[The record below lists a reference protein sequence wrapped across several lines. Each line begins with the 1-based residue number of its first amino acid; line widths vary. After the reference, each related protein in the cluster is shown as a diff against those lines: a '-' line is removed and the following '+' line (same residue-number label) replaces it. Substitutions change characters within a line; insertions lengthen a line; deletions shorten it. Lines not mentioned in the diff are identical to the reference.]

1 MKLKKINI
9 KNYGSILNFDYKFRY
24 DDEGNPIPLVLIGQ
38 NGSGKSLVVA
48 NIVDAL
54 VEIKRNLYNSIP
66 EVKDKKYFKVGKKTY
81 INKNNYFS
89 LVNIDFSYGED
100 KELKYFDLMSYDVE
114 KLKTEHPD
122 IIKLVANRSEFEEN
136 GFSRNIKN
144 LLKEKE
150 FIQDC
155 YVYFPVDR
163 YYIPN
168 WFNEEN
174 YQRLNYDD
182 DNRLVGKSSQN
193 LIKTNVL
200 LNIKRWLYDIFLSRK
215 YQLINTTEGIFSVP
229 FNDAFSGSILSL
241 LRTIKEDASINIPQY
256 SYKSSE
262 LPISGNRL
270 NIKDLNNV
278 SSGEAMLI
286 SIFLSLIK
294 EYDFNHNNFELKDI
308 QGICIIDE
316 IDLNL
321 HIKQQKEILPKLIKM
336 FPKVQFVITTH
347 SPFFVKGMKETF
359 CDDCDFLC
367 MPEGH
372 VLNDVVEF
380 SEIEK
385 TIEMFNVN
393 GDQYVEYTKG
403 LKWQLK
409 EISERKDKITVLTEG
424 KTDADFIKKA
434 YEKLGISMPNI
445 EIRGLDEKTD
455 GQTGDKTLKKILS
468 VQKSLNNKLIA
479 IFDRDNPSILDYLNA
494 NTSEEL
500 TVVDKKVYAFA
511 LPIPNHRTKDE
522 RISIEHYFSDDELL
536 TEDEN
541 GHRLYQ
547 AKEFNKNGITV
558 DNSKICKYLVFNRE
572 EVDDIY
578 ILSGS
583 GDKKVTDLDGD
594 KNYSLSKADFC
605 RNVCNDAEKFNNF
618 NFESFRVIIDKI
630 SKIIKMIEL

>member
-1 MKLKKINI
+1 MKLKNISI
-9 KNYGSILNFDYKFRY
+9 KNYGNILNFDYEFRF
-24 DDEGNPIPLVLIGQ
+24 DKKGNPVPLVLIGQ

-54 VEIKRNLYNSIP
+54 IEVKRSLYNSIP
-66 EVKDKKYFKVGKKTY
+66 EVKDAKYFKVGKKSY

-89 LVNIDFSYGED
+89 MVNINFNYGEN
-100 KELKYFDLMSYDVE
+100 KELNYLDLMSYDVE
-114 KLKTEHPD
+114 RFKEEYPD
-122 IIKLVANRSEFEEN
+122 TVKQIDNFNQFEEN
-136 GFSRNIKN
+136 GFLRNVKN
-144 LLKEKE
+144 LPKENE
-150 FIQDC
+150 FTQES

-163 YYIPN
+163 YYVPN

-174 YQRLNYDD
+174 YQKLNYDD
-182 DNRLVGKSSQN
+182 DNRFVGKSSQN

-200 LNIKRWLYDIFLSRK
+200 SNIKKWLYDVFLSRT
-215 YQLINTTEGIFSVP
+215 YLIANTKNGLSQMPINSILTDNILMVLQAIKS
-229 FNDAFSGSILSL
+229 DGSI
-241 LRTIKEDASINIPQY
+241 KIPQY
-256 SYKSSE
+256 SYKNLE
-262 LPISGNRL
+262 FPISGNNL
-270 NIKDLNNV
+270 NVNDINNV

-294 EYDFNHNNFELKDI
+294 EFDFNHSDFELKDI
-308 QGICIIDE
+308 HGVCIIDE

-321 HIKQQKEILPKLIKM
+321 HIKQQQETLPQLIKM
-336 FPKVQFVITTH
+336 FPGVQFVITTH
-347 SPFFVKGMKETF
+347 SPFFVKGMQEIF
-359 CDDCDFLC
+359 NDECDFLS
-367 MPEGH
+367 MPNGNI
-372 VLNDVVEF
+372 LNNIIEF

-385 TIEMFNVN
+385 AIEIFNIN
-393 GDQYVEYTKG
+393 GNQYIEYTKD
-403 LKWQLK
+403 LKLQLK
-409 EISERKDKITVLTEG
+409 KLSEIKDKITVLTEG

-479 IFDRDNPSILDYLNA
+479 IFDRDNPSILDYLN
-494 NTSEEL
+494 TDMSDEL

-536 TEDEN
+536 TEDKN
-541 GHRLYQ
+541 GYRLYQ
-547 AKEFNKNGITV
+547 AKEFNKNGIAV

-572 EVDDIY
+572 EVNDIY

-583 GDKKVTDLDGD
+583 GDKKVTDLSGA

-605 RNVCNDAEKFNNF
+605 KNVCNDIEKFNNF
-618 NFESFRVIIDKI
+618 NFENFRVLIEKI
-630 SKIIKMIEL
+630 GKIIEMIEL